1 MKLDKP
7 EGKPDETV
15 AWGSDIAAA
24 MLRRFNI
31 PYISLN
37 PGASYRGL
45 HDSLV
50 NHLGNEKPGIL
61 VCLHEDH
68 SVSIAQGYARATG
81 EPMACVLHANVG
93 LFHGMMGIFNA
104 WCDRQPMLVLGAT
117 GPVDAEKRRPWIDW
131 IHTMRDQGALVRG
144 FVKWD
149 DQPTSADGLVE
160 SLARAHLITRT
171 APTAPVYVCLDA
183 GLQEEKLE
191 KDIAWPDLARLKPPA
206 PPRPAKSAVDEAAAL
221 LASAK
226 RPLMLCGRGAR
237 TDHAWQA
244 RIRLAERIG
253 ACVMSD
259 LKTGAQF
266 PTDHP
271 AHIVAPFNA
280 LSKTAREIVCEA
292 DVILSLD
299 WVDLGGLI
307 KQASNVGKVSA
318 KIIAATL
325 DHTLHTGSGME
336 YQSLPPRDVFMQTTS
351 DTAVEE
357 LTAAL
362 DALNFPPPRAGEVSS
377 ATRET
382 EGGLRKSPWRERAPT
397 KRKAAPE
404 GAVTLDQVA
413 AALRAE
419 FNDPDKVT
427 LCLLNRGFPSDI
439 WPFKSGLTY
448 LGKDG
453 GGGLGSGPGL
463 SVGSALALHDM
474 GRYAVSVLGDGDFC
488 MGATAIWTAVRHRI
502 PLLILIDNNRSYFN
516 DELHQDNV
524 ARKRGREPANR
535 WIGLRLEDPLP
546 NIAKMAEAQGAVGI
560 GPITKSSDVRAA
572 IENGVGILKQGG
584 VCVIDFHVDPSEE
597 RIASSSSAGRKT
609 E

>member
-7 EGKPDETV
+7 EGKPDDTV
-15 AWGSDIAAA
+15 GWGSDIAAA

-31 PYISLN
+31 PYVSLN

-50 NHLGNEKPGIL
+50 NHLGNERPGIL

-117 GPVDAEKRRPWIDW
+117 GPVDTEKRRPWIDW

-149 DQPTSADGLVE
+149 DQPTSAEGLVE

-191 KDIAWPDLARLKPPA
+191 KDIVWPDLQRLKPPA
-206 PPRPAKSAVDEAAAL
+206 PPRPAKSAVDEAASL
-221 LASAK
+221 LANAK

-244 RIRLAERIG
+244 RIRLAERLG

-280 LSKTAREIVCEA
+280 LSKTAREIVCES

-318 KIIAATL
+318 KVIAATL

-336 YQSLPPRDVFMQTTS
+336 YQALPPRDVFMQATS
-351 DTAVEE
+351 DATVEE

-362 DALNFPPPRAGEVSS
+362 GE
-377 ATRET
+377 
-382 EGGLRKSPWRERAPT
+382 GKKSPWRERAPAKPPA
-397 KRKAAPE
+397 KRKDP
-404 GAVTLDQVA
+404 GDGRVTLDQVA

-535 WIGLRLEDPLP
+535 WIGLRMEDPLP

-560 GPITKSSDVRAA
+560 GPIARSSDVRAA
-572 IENGVGILKQGG
+572 IEKGVGILKQGG